1 MTFREILASL
11 GAALIIYLLICAP
24 GLLTSTD
31 SLIQLP
37 QAHRSLR

>member
-31 SLIQLP
+31 SMIHLP
-37 QAHRSLR
+37 QTQQSLR